1 MKLSV
6 LTLREFVNTA
16 LDTQAIGDLLTM
28 AGFELEGI
36 DEAEG
41 QDVLD
46 IKVMAN
52 RGDGLSA
59 LGLAREILAK
69 DPNSTPTELYQR
81 ASGRFA
87 GALPGGPTS
96 GAKVAIESPNC
107 TRYACL
113 VYKGITNGASPDW
126 LQKRLRATGQ
136 KSISLL
142 VDLTNYVMLELG
154 QPLHAF
160 DLDKLQGGQIVV
172 RQAREGEKLTTLDGS
187 DHELQANQLMICDQN
202 RPVAAAGIMGGQET
216 EVSASTTNMLLESAH
231 FVNTSVRKTRKQ
243 LALNTDA
250 SYRFERSV
258 DPEGVVAALA
268 RFAELLQAETGAKPY
283 GGAIDVYPAPASQ
296 KPVKLR
302 LNRAEAL
309 LGMPVAENEA
319 VRALNALGF
328 ELNGS
333 GGEFTVTPP
342 TWRTDIQRED
352 DVVEDL
358 ARVIGYE
365 KIPETQPKA
374 TMTRGG
380 VFDIPALIDVARE
393 AMLRCG
399 FTQVMNHTLQGKHP
413 LDFRPQR
420 RVGPRNP
427 HSPEIAYMRDS
438 LLPGLAEAA
447 QRNGARNLHL
457 FEIGRVFVKGEYQID
472 ESPELS
478 ILSVGD
484 LDYGHWVGGDVPKAD
499 FYSLKGVVE
508 ELAADLGD
516 HVTFDYPRDPD
527 PRFHPTR
534 QSGVLLDNNR
544 SWAGTIGQIHPNVA
558 EELGL
563 PYETFLAE
571 LDLLVF
577 AIHDNAE
584 PQLKSFSRNPA
595 IRRDIAFVISKEV
608 AYKEIDQAIRNS
620 AGPELEKHWLF
631 DIYSGKGIED
641 GYHSLAIALQIRK
654 LGENLTDEQA
664 NAVRDRILEPILAL
678 GATMR

>member
-1 MKLSV
+1 MKLPV
-6 LTLREFVNTA
+6 QTIRDFVNTP
-16 LDTQAIGDLLTM
+16 LDANAFGDLLTM

-36 DEAEG
+36 DEVEG
-41 QDVLD
+41 HQVLD

-59 LGLAREILAK
+59 LGLSREILAK
-69 DPNSTPTELYQR
+69 DHAATPTELYQR
-81 ASGRFA
+81 ATQRFA
-87 GALPGGPTS
+87 GQLDGGPSTS
-96 GAKVAIESPNC
+96 AKVSIDTPDC

-113 VYKGITNGASPDW
+113 IYRNIKNGASPDW
-126 LQKRLRATGQ
+126 LQQRIRATGQ
-136 KSISLL
+136 RPISLL

-160 DLDKLQGGQIVV
+160 DLDKLNGQQIIV
-172 RQAREGEKLTTLDGS
+172 RQARPGEKLTTLDGT
-187 DHELQANQLMICDQN
+187 DHELQPNQMMICDAE
-202 RPVAAAGIMGGQET
+202 RAIAAAGIMGGQET
-216 EVSASTTNMLLESAH
+216 EVSDATTNVLLESAH

-243 LALNTDA
+243 LGLNTDA

-258 DPEGVVAALA
+258 DPEGVVSALA
-268 RFAELLQAETGAKPY
+268 RFAELLSKEIGAQPE
-283 GGAIDVYPAPASQ
+283 GGPIDVYPIPPKSNS
-296 KPVKLR
+296 VRLR
-302 LNRAEAL
+302 LDRAEAL
-309 LGMPVAENEA
+309 LGMPVADSEA
-319 VRALNALGF
+319 ERALAALGF
-328 ELNGS
+328 TLTGANREYS
-333 GGEFTVTPP
+333 VVSP
-342 TWRTDIQRED
+342 TWRTDIARED
-352 DVVEDL
+352 DIIEDI

-365 KIPETQPKA
+365 KIPETQPVA
-374 TMTRGG
+374 CMTRGG
-380 VFDIPALIDVARE
+380 VFDIPQLIDVARE

-399 FTQVMNHTLQGKHP
+399 FTQVMNHTLRGRHP

-427 HSPEIAYMRDS
+427 HSPEIAFMRDS
-438 LLPGLAEAA
+438 LLPGLAETAL
-447 QRNGARNLHL
+447 RNGGRNLHL
-457 FEIGRVFVKGEYQID
+457 FELGRVFVKGDYQID

-478 ILSVGD
+478 ILSVGE
-484 LDYGHWVGGDVPKAD
+484 LDYGHWTGQNPAKAD

-544 SWAGTIGQIHPNVA
+544 SWAGTIGQIHPDIA

-563 PYETFLAE
+563 PPETVLAE

-584 PQLKSFSRNPA
+584 PQLRSISRNPA
-595 IRRDIAFVISKEV
+595 IRRDIAFVISKDV
-608 AYKEIDQAIRNS
+608 PYAEIDRAIRSS

-631 DIYSGKGIED
+631 DVYSGKGIDD
-641 GYHSLAIALQIRK
+641 GSHSLAIALQIRK

-664 NAVRDRILEPILAL
+664 NEVRDRILQPILAL